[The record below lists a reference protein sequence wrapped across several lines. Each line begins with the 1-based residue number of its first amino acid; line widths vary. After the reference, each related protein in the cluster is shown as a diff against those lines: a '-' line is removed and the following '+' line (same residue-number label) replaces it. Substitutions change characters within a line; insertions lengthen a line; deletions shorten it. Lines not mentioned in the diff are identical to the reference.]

1 MFAGTGHTFSE
12 VVGRLRCAEQEAV
25 CVQVSRRDFQHRA
38 RLFEGRCNV
47 LGVASANGK
56 ALVGLGGKELLIG
69 LHLLV
74 AHQLFSFGLGC
85 VIKYFLCTTVFEL
98 LQSLHHISIGF
109 CELPAGEFM
118 SDGLSAGLCF
128 LPVVVTVSDKV
139 GGR

>member
-1 MFAGTGHTFSE
+1 MFAGTGHTFAK

-25 CVQVSRRDFQHRA
+25 FVQVSRRDFQHRV

-85 VIKYFLCTTVFEL
+85 VFKDFLCSTVFEL
-98 LQSLHHISIGF
+98 LQRLHHISIGF
-109 CELPAGEFM
+109 RELPAGKFM
-118 SDGLSAGLCF
+118 CDSLCAGLCF
-128 LPVVVTVSDKV
+128 LPVVIAVTNKM

>member
-1 MFAGTGHTFSE
+1 MLAGSGHTFAK
-12 VVGRLRCAEQEAV
+12 VVGSLRCTEKEAV
-25 CVQVSRRDFQHRA
+25 CVQVSRRDFQHRVC
-38 RLFEGRCNV
+38 LFEGRCNV
-47 LGVASANGK
+47 FGVASANGK
-56 ALVGLGGKELLIG
+56 ALVGLGGKEFLIDR
-69 LHLLV
+69 HLLV

-85 VIKYFLCTTVFEL
+85 VIKDFLRSAIFEL